1 MATNTTATPR
11 TPGGAAGSAASGEG
25 PPFRVG
31 EELDEP
37 LRALGA
43 LARGRLG

>member
-1 MATNTTATPR
+1 MATNTTAAPR
-11 TPGGAAGSAASGEG
+11 TPGGAASGEG
-25 PPFRVG
+25 PPFRVV
-31 EELDEP
+31 EELDEL